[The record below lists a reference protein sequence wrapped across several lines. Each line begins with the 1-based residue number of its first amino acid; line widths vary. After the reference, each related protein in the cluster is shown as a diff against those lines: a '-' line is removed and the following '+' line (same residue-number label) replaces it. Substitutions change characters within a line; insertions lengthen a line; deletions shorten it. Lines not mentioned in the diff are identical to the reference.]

1 MSENREHT
9 SLKIEHAVIDHYY
22 SSKMSIYFTLS
33 FPLKRTP
40 LTCSPVILSDIVMIH
55 HSSLINL
62 SFTIISNCIII
73 WNIPFRNWK
82 YEKIQD
88 KNNASRKWHDQ
99 QKICTLIKSI
109 LSTAGMTITIGICI
123 LPFKFL
129 NYSIEFYL
137 YIFFLFFCCRI
148 QFL

>member
-55 HSSLINL
+55 HSSLFKL
-62 SFTIISNCIII
+62 IIH
-73 WNIPFRNWK
+73 
-82 YEKIQD
+82 
-88 KNNASRKWHDQ
+88 NN
-99 QKICTLIKSI
+99 
-109 LSTAGMTITIGICI
+109 
-123 LPFKFL
+123 F
-129 NYSIEFYL
+129 
-137 YIFFLFFCCRI
+137 
-148 QFL
+148 